1 MSIIEFAAYPMLM
14 PTREE
19 ARSINR
25 ASRDGNQSFGL
36 KRGGPSKSSEGA
48 RAAHA
53 SPFAS
58 FKPSLSGDNASK
70 VDRLANSYEYNL
82 TLERFLMETYKKGWP
97 FQTEKLPQ
105 PPEYGG
111 K

>member
-1 MSIIEFAAYPMLM
+1 VD
-14 PTREE
+14 E
-19 ARSINR
+19 AV
-25 ASRDGNQSFGL
+25 RDQYV
-36 KRGGPSKSSEGA
+36 EMA
-48 RAAHA
+48 RHWT
-53 SPFAS
+53 
-58 FKPSLSGDNASK
+58 
-70 VDRLANSYEYNL
+70 RLANSYEYNL

>member
-1 MSIIEFAAYPMLM
+1 MDEAV
-14 PTREE
+14 REQYVE
-19 ARSINR
+19 MAR
-25 ASRDGNQSFGL
+25 
-36 KRGGPSKSSEGA
+36 
-48 RAAHA
+48 HWT
-53 SPFAS
+53 
-58 FKPSLSGDNASK
+58 
-70 VDRLANSYEYNL
+70 RLANSYEYNL